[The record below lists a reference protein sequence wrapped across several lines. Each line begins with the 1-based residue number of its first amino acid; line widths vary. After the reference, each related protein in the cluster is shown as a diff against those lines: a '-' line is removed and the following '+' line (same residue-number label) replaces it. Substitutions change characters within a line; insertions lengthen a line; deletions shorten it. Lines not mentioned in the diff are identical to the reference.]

1 MDNFREKFASEKLS
15 GMSDTI
21 KQNDNI
27 DLINIKN
34 TLMCTLCHVS
44 EWAYFDNFK

>member
-1 MDNFREKFASEKLS
+1 MDSFREKYASEKLS

-21 KQNDNI
+21 RQNDNI
-27 DLINIKN
+27 DFINIKN
-34 TLMCTLCHVS
+34 TLMYTLSHVS